1 MFTSLKKWWKYMGA
15 KVSSAFNEKAD
26 PKIQLEQAITEAQDQ
41 HRRLKEQA
49 ANVIANQKQT
59 EMRLNAAMDELEKYN
74 RNAQQAVIMADEAAR
89 SGDATKAAEYTSA
102 AEAFANQLIA
112 KESEIENL
120 KTLSLQST
128 QAADQAKAAVNQ
140 NARLLQEKLAEKQK
154 LLSQL
159 DQAKMAEQMNTAMSS
174 LTETVGGDVPTL
186 AEVREKIETRYAKAK
201 GMSEIQG
208 MSVETKM
215 LEVEQASVNFEA
227 QARLSEIRS
236 KLGISDTA
244 DGSDTAAAGGATG
257 TDAAE
262 PTPEAAANLPPSQ
275 PPNPAPEPEPPLRTL
290 ATPAS
295 PSRGCGRLGGS
306 AGQLVST
313 TRSSRCTTSP
323 CPSDRSIERRP
334 AMVRSVPAPTRHS
347 PFATTR
353 PFASQISTASSAANV
368 PRTSTTPAASNERP
382 PEISARTAPSSTTT

>member
-1 MFTSLKKWWKYMGA
+1 MWKSVKKWWKYMGA
-15 KVSSAFNEKAD
+15 KVSSVFNEKAD

-89 SGDATKAAEYTSA
+89 AGDTAKAAEFTTA

-112 KESEIENL
+112 KETEIENL

-159 DQAKMAEQMNTAMSS
+159 DQAKMAEQMNTAMAS

-186 AEVREKIETRYAKAK
+186 AHAL
-201 GMSEIQG
+201 QG
-208 MSVETKM
+208 S
-215 LEVEQASVNFEA
+215 
-227 QARLSEIRS
+227 
-236 KLGISDTA
+236 
-244 DGSDTAAAGGATG
+244 
-257 TDAAE
+257 AAE
-262 PTPEAAANLPPSQ
+262 LRDLIDRLRESERELTSDPVDLAQITSALLLAHLPALQ
-275 PPNPAPEPEPPLRTL
+275 WR
-290 ATPAS
+290 
-295 PSRGCGRLGGS
+295 
-306 AGQLVST
+306 
-313 TRSSRCTTSP
+313 
-323 CPSDRSIERRP
+323 
-334 AMVRSVPAPTRHS
+334 
-347 PFATTR
+347 
-353 PFASQISTASSAANV
+353 
-368 PRTSTTPAASNERP
+368 
-382 PEISARTAPSSTTT
+382 